1 MRAALGTRGH
11 VRALLVAASA
21 MLLLASASCSSAGN
35 ATNMLD
41 AVQNRNVLRVV
52 SDPNFRPQSFYDQLI
67 GRWRGFDVDVATE
80 IARRLGVDVQ
90 FLSGVF
96 EDVQAGT
103 WQPEWDLSVGSMTIT
118 PQRAERLN
126 FTMPYYYDA
135 AAVAVTE
142 NTADVKDIGTDL
154 AGKKIGVTDG
164 STYESYLRGTLVLP
178 GQGTIPSVI
187 HDPLIVT
194 YETDADA
201 IDALSAGELDAVIS
215 ARPTLQEAIDNG
227 TAKIKIVGGPL
238 FAEQLAAAVVKGT
251 SLDSTS
257 FVQRVSQIIDDMHA
271 DGTLSDLSQKW
282 YGTDLTTPP
291 SIPGG

>member
-1 MRAALGTRGH
+1 MRAAPGTRGR
-11 VRALLVAASA
+11 VRAS
-21 MLLLASASCSSAGN
+21 LLASLAVLALVSGGCSSAGN
-35 ATNMLD
+35 ATTMLQ

-80 IARRLGVDVQ
+80 IARRLNVDVQ

-126 FTMPYYYDA
+126 FTTPYYYDT
-135 AAVAVTE
+135 AAVAVNE
-142 NTADVKDIGTDL
+142 DNTDVKDIATDL
-154 AGKKIGVTDG
+154 SGKKIGVTDG
-164 STYESYLRGTLVLP
+164 STYESYLRGMLVLP
-178 GQGTIPSVI
+178 GQGAIPPAI
-187 HDPLIVT
+187 QDPLIVT

-201 IDALSAGELDAVIS
+201 IDALSAGDLDAVIS

-227 TAKIKIVGGPL
+227 TAKIKLVGGPL
-238 FAEQLAAAVVKGT
+238 FTEQLAAAVVKDT
-251 SLDSTS
+251 PLDSAS
-257 FVQRVSQIIDDMHA
+257 FVQRVSQIIDQMHA
-271 DGTLSDLSQKW
+271 DGTLSDLSEKW

-291 SIPGG
+291 SSAGG

>member
-21 MLLLASASCSSAGN
+21 MLLLASASCNSAGN

-126 FTMPYYYDA
+126 FTTPYYYDA
-135 AAVAVTE
+135 AAVAVSE

-178 GQGTIPSVI
+178 GQGAIPSVI

-238 FAEQLAAAVVKGT
+238 FTEQLAAAVVKGT

-257 FVQRVSQIIDDMHA
+257 FVQRVSQIIDQMHA

-291 SIPGG
+291 STSGG